1 MNFSEIMKNQ
11 YVIIGFVAAVAL
23 ALSFF
28 ITDFGGEEEVAVNKA
43 SENAKQT
50 QVVSNKK
57 SDETLEV
64 IVEAEK
70 PAEKA
75 PIEEKTTGEKE

>member
-1 MNFSEIMKNQ
+1 MKNQ
-11 YVIIGFVAAVAL
+11 YVIIGFVAALAL

-28 ITDFGGEEEVAVNKA
+28 ITDFGGEEEVAANKA

-57 SDETLEV
+57 SGETLEV

-70 PAEKA
+70 PAEEA